1 MSSAFESRSG
11 YYAGGLLRQLFCSH
25 VTLTKVRVRTCYRRH
40 PELVSGSALVTFF
53 FSTFLFVNKKYVA
66 LVVLF
71 GLLLLLPFTVQT
83 VADLR
88 GEKRF
93 VSLDIF
99 KDVVYTPFVRES
111 NMTAGAAKLDS
122 VWRSAREAIAGG
134 AETADALEPVIGALS
149 DLEAVALT
157 VNAYAQLDT
166 AEAGYKLLKQADTL
180 LAILEDEPENFKSV
194 DSTLKAVVGEFGQFS
209 LWRAFLDVKHYGVWT
224 SRYLRA
230 FEKKV
235 EDENALVLA
244 VRPRYQ
250 LAVWNIFSDPGE
262 KVVLG
267 AAGDCIGAGCGRDT
281 AMASDRWL
289 FYRQDVEFLVQPSP
303 LDVRSAKL
311 DNPIKA
317 IEKFRDQLKAKGVEL
332 LVVITPGKPSIYPER
347 LTGHASSAADHANSI
362 GLQSHGKKILDS
374 LAKLGFNTVDLYTP
388 LLAAKSR
395 DSVEGPLYL
404 NDDTHWT
411 PRGAELAAAEIAAA
425 VNRLESDGKINY
437 EKIKINDLQFDWPP
451 LNYIA
456 SDTVADR
463 MGDVGE
469 MSGLNKF
476 GVFKTQRVTGHV
488 VMQQDINTRIDIAQS
503 SANCLDSI
511 KRECPKDDDSC
522 YMTKL
527 FQCDE
532 KDVACVRTLTKSCPK
547 GSAFDSCYHA
557 RLEPC
562 ELNDSV
568 YYDTTRTPF
577 KDDFRIAQILILG
590 DSFSRIYQTDSPVN
604 AGWIAH
610 FAKNM
615 KRPVASIVSDG
626 GASTLVRE
634 KLARKA
640 GVLKGKKLL
649 IWEFVERDLRFGAE
663 GWKDVNF

>member
-1 MSSAFESRSG
+1 MTRGGVRKLILTFVRMTRGGVRSCFLQF
-11 YYAGGLLRQLFCSH
+11 ATFF
-25 VTLTKVRVRTCYRRH
+25 
-40 PELVSGSALVTFF
+40 LVS
-53 FSTFLFVNKKYVA
+53 KKYIV

-71 GLLLLLPFTVQT
+71 GILLLLPFTVQT
-83 VADLR
+83 VADLN

-93 VSLDIF
+93 ISLDIF

-111 NMTAGAAKLDS
+111 NIAASAHKLDS
-122 VWRSAREAIAGG
+122 AWRSARESIAGG
-134 AETADALEPVIGALS
+134 AETVDALEPVIGALS
-149 DLEAVALT
+149 DLEAVVLT

-166 AEAGYKLLKQADTL
+166 GEAGYKLLKQADTL
-180 LAILEDEPENFKSV
+180 LPTLEDEPENFKAV
-194 DSTLKAVVGEFGQFS
+194 DSALKAVIAEFDHFS
-209 LWRAFLDVKHYGVWT
+209 LWRTFLTVKHYGVWT

-250 LAVWNIFSDPGE
+250 LAVWNIFNDPGE

-267 AAGDCIGAGCGRDT
+267 AAGNCIGKSCGRDNAET
-281 AMASDRWL
+281 ADKWL

-311 DNPIKA
+311 DNPITA
-317 IEKFRDQLKAKGVEL
+317 IFKFRDQLKAKGVEL

-347 LTGHASSAADHANSI
+347 LTGASATAGAAGIDVA
-362 GLQSHGKKILDS
+362 GLNGVGHGKMILDS
-374 LAKLGFNTVDLYTP
+374 LAKLGLNTVDLYTP
-388 LLAAKSR
+388 LLSAKKDDASL
-395 DSVEGPLYL
+395 GPLYL

-411 PRGAELAAAEIAAA
+411 PRGAELAAAEISQKVREMADAGI
-425 VNRLESDGKINY
+425 VNIGEESMNY
-437 EKIKINDLQFDWPP
+437 V
-451 LNYIA
+451 A
-456 SDTVADR
+456 SDSIADR

-476 GVFKTQRVTGHV
+476 GAFKVQKVTGHV
-488 VMQQDINTRIDIAQS
+488 VMQQEVSERTEPPA
-503 SANCLDSI
+503 DSLA
-511 KRECPKDDDSC
+511 DS
-522 YMTKL
+522 T
-527 FQCDE
+527 
-532 KDVACVRTLTKSCPK
+532 VV
-547 GSAFDSCYHA
+547 DST
-557 RLEPC
+557 
-562 ELNDSV
+562 V
-568 YYDTTRTPF
+568 VYDTTKTPF
-577 KDDFRIAQILILG
+577 KDDFRKAKILILG

-615 KRPVASIVSDG
+615 SRPVASIVSDG

-663 GWKDVNF
+663 GWKDVFF

>member
-1 MSSAFESRSG
+1 M
-11 YYAGGLLRQLFCSH
+11 
-25 VTLTKVRVRTCYRRH
+25 
-40 PELVSGSALVTFF
+40 
-53 FSTFLFVNKKYVA
+53 NKKYVA
-66 LVVLF
+66 IVVLF
-71 GLLLLLPFTVQT
+71 ALLLLLPFTVQA

-111 NMTAGAAKLDS
+111 NMAAGAAKLDS
-122 VWRSAREAIAGG
+122 AWHSARESIAAGSEWG
-134 AETADALEPVIGALS
+134 RALEQVIGALS

-180 LAILEDEPENFKSV
+180 LASLEDEPENFKSV
-194 DSTLKAVVGEFGQFS
+194 DSTLKAVVDEFGQFS
-209 LWRAFLDVKHYGVWT
+209 LMRAFLAVKHYGVWT

-250 LAVWNIFSDPGE
+250 LAVWNIFNDPGE

-267 AAGDCIGAGCGRDT
+267 NGEG
-281 AMASDRWL
+281 RWL

-311 DNPIKA
+311 DNPVAA
-317 IEKFRDQLKAKGVEL
+317 IMKFRDQLKAKGVEL

-347 LTGHASSAADHANSI
+347 LTGSVINSA
-362 GLQSHGKKILDS
+362 GHGKAILDS
-374 LAKLGFNTVDLYTP
+374 LTKLGLNTVDLYTP
-388 LLAAKSR
+388 LLAAKA
-395 DSVEGPLYL
+395 DDAKLGPLYL

-411 PRGAELAAAEIAAA
+411 PRGAELAAGEIAKKVREMADAGA
-425 VNRLESDGKINY
+425 VDIG
-437 EKIKINDLQFDWPP
+437 EKSID
-451 LNYIA
+451 YVA
-456 SDTVADR
+456 SDSVADR
-463 MGDVGE
+463 MGDIGE

-476 GVFKTQRVTGHV
+476 NVFKVQQVTGHV
-488 VMQQDINTRIDIAQS
+488 VSQQNINERIGIARS
-503 SANCLDSI
+503 YANCRDSLM
-511 KRECPKDDDSC
+511 KECPGAFEFDDPC
-522 YMTKL
+522 FLAKEHP
-527 FQCDE
+527 CDE
-532 KDVACVRTLTKSCPK
+532 DDAACVRALTKSCPK
-547 GSAFDSCYHA
+547 GSAFDSCYHV
-557 RLEPC
+557 RMNPC
-562 ELNDSV
+562 EGDDTL

-577 KDDFRIAQILILG
+577 KDDFRKAKIMILG
-590 DSFSRIYQTDSPVN
+590 DSFSRIYQTDSPLN

-610 FAKNM
+610 FAKEM
-615 KRPVASIVSDG
+615 GRPVASIVSDG

>member
-1 MSSAFESRSG
+1 M
-11 YYAGGLLRQLFCSH
+11 
-25 VTLTKVRVRTCYRRH
+25 
-40 PELVSGSALVTFF
+40 
-53 FSTFLFVNKKYVA
+53 NKKYVA

-111 NMTAGAAKLDS
+111 NMAASAMHLDS
-122 VWRSAREAIAGG
+122 TWRDAREAIAGG

-180 LAILEDEPENFKSV
+180 LATLEDEPETFKAV

-209 LWRAFLDVKHYGVWT
+209 LWRAFLAVKHYGVWT

-250 LAVWNIFSDPGE
+250 LAVWNVFNDPGE

-267 AAGDCIGAGCGRDT
+267 AAGKCIGKSCGRET
-281 AMASDRWL
+281 AEASDRWL

-317 IEKFRDQLKAKGVEL
+317 IEKFRDQLKSKGVEL

-347 LTGHASSAADHANSI
+347 LTGTGI
-362 GLQSHGKKILDS
+362 GVAGHGKMILDS
-374 LAKLGFNTVDLYTP
+374 LAKLGLNTVDLYTP
-388 LLAAKSR
+388 LLSAKQG
-395 DSVEGPLYL
+395 DATLGPLYL

-411 PRGAELAAAEIAAA
+411 PRGAEIAADVIA
-425 VNRLESDGKINY
+425 AKVKAMVEAGSIDIGEESVEY
-437 EKIKINDLQFDWPP
+437 VV
-451 LNYIA
+451 
-456 SDTVADR
+456 SDSVADR

-476 GVFKTQRVTGHV
+476 ETFKVQRVTGHV
-488 VMQQDINTRIDIAQS
+488 VSQQEVSERTEAP
-503 SANCLDSI
+503 ADSLA
-511 KRECPKDDDSC
+511 DS
-522 YMTKL
+522 T
-527 FQCDE
+527 
-532 KDVACVRTLTKSCPK
+532 VV
-547 GSAFDSCYHA
+547 DST
-557 RLEPC
+557 
-562 ELNDSV
+562 V
-568 YYDTTRTPF
+568 VYDTTRTPF
-577 KDDFRIAQILILG
+577 KDEFRIAQILILG

-663 GWKDVNF
+663 GWKTVEF

>member
-1 MSSAFESRSG
+1 MSSAFESRTG
-11 YYAGGLLRQLFCSH
+11 YLRWWIIPPAFFCSI
-25 VTLTKVRVRTCYRRH
+25 VTLTTLSTVTLTLGHPDAGQDRVGMFISDAERPQHDGRVGMFISDAERPQHDIGGGTCRLH
-40 PELVSGSALVTFF
+40 FCIFHL
-53 FSTFLFVNKKYVA
+53 VNKKYIA
-66 LVVLF
+66 IVVLF
-71 GLLLLLPFTVQT
+71 ALLLLLPFTVQA

-93 VSLDIF
+93 VSFDIF

-111 NMTAGAAKLDS
+111 NLSVGAMRLDS
-122 VWRSAREAIAGG
+122 LWRGAREAIAAGSEAG
-134 AETADALEPVIGALS
+134 EALEPVIGALS
-149 DLEAVALT
+149 ALEAVALT

-180 LAILEDEPENFKSV
+180 LATLEDEPENFKAA

-209 LWRAFLDVKHYGVWT
+209 LWRAFLAVKHYGVWT

-250 LAVWNIFSDPGE
+250 LAVWNIFNDPGE

-267 AAGDCIGAGCGRDT
+267 AAGKCIGKSCGRET
-281 AMASDRWL
+281 AEASDRWL

-317 IEKFRDQLKAKGVEL
+317 IEKFRDELKAKGVEL
-332 LVVITPGKPSIYPER
+332 LVVVTPGKPSIYPER
-347 LTGHASSAADHANSI
+347 LTGRASSTAGGENAAAGSNGAGESQ
-362 GLQSHGKKILDS
+362 GSTVAGHGKKILDS
-374 LAKLGFNTVDLYTP
+374 LSALGFNTVDLYTP
-388 LLAAKSR
+388 LLAAKK
-395 DSVEGPLYL
+395 DDATLGPLYL

-411 PRGAELAAAEIAAA
+411 PRGAELAAGVIAGKVREMVDAGI
-425 VNRLESDGKINY
+425 VDIGDESMTY
-437 EKIKINDLQFDWPP
+437 V
-451 LNYIA
+451 A
-456 SDTVADR
+456 SDSVADR

-476 GVFKTQRVTGHV
+476 NAFKVQKVTGHV
-488 VMQQDINTRIDIAQS
+488 VFQQEVSERTEP
-503 SANCLDSI
+503 SADSLS
-511 KRECPKDDDSC
+511 DS
-522 YMTKL
+522 T
-527 FQCDE
+527 
-532 KDVACVRTLTKSCPK
+532 VV
-547 GSAFDSCYHA
+547 
-557 RLEPC
+557 
-562 ELNDSV
+562 
-568 YYDTTRTPF
+568 YDTTKTPF
-577 KDDFRIAQILILG
+577 KDDFRKAKILILG

-615 KRPVASIVSDG
+615 NRPVASIVSDG

-663 GWKDVNF
+663 GWKDVEF